1 MFHVTKFPFFDRLK
15 STKQR
20 FLYCL
25 YIDSKHQKEN
35 MTDIRIATDKVLGD
49 IGRSYNWPRFDSTN
63 KLIEKVS
70 GKVMKIAIAETTWM

>member
-1 MFHVTKFPFFDRLK
+1 
-15 STKQR
+15 
-20 FLYCL
+20 
-25 YIDSKHQKEN
+25 